1 MISKFETRS
10 RFFNEKCDLLERFAK
25 KCPFRRP
32 CLFDD
37 DDDDDVDDD
46 DSDEDDANLG
56 QLLVVGVQVTT
67 YATSVTTGAR

>member
-1 MISKFETRS
+1 MKNVTSQRG
-10 RFFNEKCDLLERFAK
+10 LQK

-32 CLFDD
+32 CLFAY

-67 YATSVTTGAR
+67 QAASVTTGAR